1 MGRTLSSGGPS
12 VKTADPWG
20 GHCQNAGRPICPAP
34 MDLIGTLSSQLGI
47 PADQAQAVAGGVL
60 GALQSKVKGELGDQV
75 AGQLGQAV
83 PELSGW
89 QAKAGQLLGGGGGA
103 DAMSA
108 LGGLLGGGGGGAGGL
123 AGALGGAVS
132 AMTGS
137 GEAAALAGLIGK
149 LGLDPA
155 KAAMVAPMALEFLK
169 SRLNPELL
177 GTVLKVAPFLTGG
190 GGASSGGGDLASQAS
205 SLLGGL
211 LK

>member
-1 MGRTLSSGGPS
+1 MGRTLPSGGPS

-89 QAKAGQLLGGGGGA
+89 QAKAGQLLGGGGGGGGG
-103 DAMSA
+103 DVMSA
-108 LGGLLGGGGGGAGGL
+108 LGGMLGGGGGAGGL

-132 AMTGS
+132 ALTGN

-149 LGLDPA
+149 LGLDPG

-190 GGASSGGGDLASQAS
+190 GGAGGGDLASQAS

>member
-1 MGRTLSSGGPS
+1 
-12 VKTADPWG
+12 
-20 GHCQNAGRPICPAP
+20 

-89 QAKAGQLLGGGGGA
+89 QAKAGQLLGGGGGGGA
-103 DAMSA
+103 GDAMSA
-108 LGGLLGGGGGGAGGL
+108 LGGLLGGGGGGGGL

-132 AMTGS
+132 ALTGS
-137 GEAAALAGLIGK
+137 GEAAAIAGLIGK
-149 LGLDPA
+149 LGLDPG
-155 KAAMVAPMALEFLK
+155 KAAMIAPMALDFLK
-169 SRLNPELL
+169 SRLSPELL

-190 GGASSGGGDLASQAS
+190 GGAAGGTGGPDLASAAS
-205 SLLGGL
+205 NLLGGL

>member
-1 MGRTLSSGGPS
+1 
-12 VKTADPWG
+12 
-20 GHCQNAGRPICPAP
+20 

-89 QAKAGQLLGGGGGA
+89 QAKAGQLLGGGGGG
-103 DAMSA
+103 DALSA
-108 LGGLLGGGGGGAGGL
+108 LGGLLGGGGGGGL

-190 GGASSGGGDLASQAS
+190 GGQGASDLASQAS